1 VSKRVPSEILFDSK
15 LLRFGPD
22 VLPQDRLP
30 STRFAATAATTT
42 REYPV
47 PVLAVLLM
55 LLPFSEELDDE
66 WMNRNGLL

>member
-1 VSKRVPSEILFDSK
+1 MSKRVPSEILFDSK
-15 LLRFGPD
+15 LLRLGPD

-30 STRFAATAATTT
+30 PIRLAATATTT

-55 LLPFSEELDDE
+55 LLPFYEGLDDE

>member
-1 VSKRVPSEILFDSK
+1 MPAEIIFDSK
-15 LLRFGPD
+15 LLRLGPD

-30 STRFAATAATTT
+30 PIRFAATAATA

-47 PVLAVLLM
+47 TEFAVLLM
-55 LLPFSEELDDE
+55 PIPFYEGLDDE